1 MMDYLIISIRTIV
14 SYAILIIALRFMGK
28 REIGQLNLF
37 DLIILLSIADVMV
50 ISIENYETNFFNILL
65 PVIILTFLQKI
76 AAYVL
81 LKSSKIRNIVDGKPS
96 VIIINGEIKT
106 SEMKKQAYNM
116 TDLLLQLRSQNIF
129 NLEEV
134 ELAILEINGML
145 SVQKKENFKNEF
157 GLPFV
162 VSGQIEE
169 SFILKDEIIFE
180 KIVENIGNNRIA
192 MEDIICG
199 YYNESSILLYLNT
212 GKSIKIKLI

>member
-169 SFILKDEIIFE
+169 SFILKDEINFE

>member
-1 MMDYLIISIRTIV
+1 
-14 SYAILIIALRFMGK
+14 MGK

-145 SVQKKENFKNEF
+145 SVQKKENFKNEY

-169 SFILKDEIIFE
+169 SFILKDKIIFE